1 MTRWPAIRTPIVVA
15 GAGLAAVSLLHL
27 HDPHN
32 TGAYGFCPFH
42 VLTGLWCPG
51 CGGLRAVNDL
61 TNGDVVGSLSSNVFI
76 LPLLVVLVGAW
87 ILWVR
92 KRWRGGGGRMI
103 VLHKP
108 SAVAILVLL
117 AAFAILRN
125 TPWGS
130 WFAPT

>member
-1 MTRWPAIRTPIVVA
+1 MRWSAIRTPIVVA
-15 GAGLAAVSLLHL
+15 GAGLAAVALLHL

-42 VLTGLWCPG
+42 VVTGLWCPG

-61 TNGDVVGSLSSNVFI
+61 TNGDVIGSLSSNVFI

-87 ILWVR
+87 MLWVR
-92 KRWRGGGGRMI
+92 KRWRGAGDRMI

-108 SAVAILVLL
+108 SAVVILVLL
-117 AAFAILRN
+117 AVFTILRN

-130 WFAPT
+130 WLAPA